1 MNSLTSLCKILRF
14 LIIYFKNLFM
24 KFTAFILLLLTS
36 IFLIACSAN
45 QANKKISNSELENLA
60 KQYGGVYIF
69 DEKFEKEIERQ
80 EQIRDSKRK
89 EILERIKTIPNK
101 NERNQKMREILKTEF
116 YDNPKMDQTLS
127 NGKKYY
133 TRWIYYENQT
143 SKKAKTSEV
152 YINKIIEFIGL
163 ENFNKEKPYL
173 DLGKLYVDDNG
184 EIVPISID
192 VYYETYSTKYGLF
205 GDEGMG
211 ISFSKK
217 SIVPVSGGN
226 KFILINNKFIKANKD
241 K

>member
-1 MNSLTSLCKILRF
+1 MNFLALLCKILRF
-14 LIIYFKNLFM
+14 LIIYFKNLFI

-45 QANKKISNSELENLA
+45 QANKKISSSELENLA

-101 NERNQKMREILKTEF
+101 NERNQKMREILKIEF

-127 NGKKYY
+127 NGKRYY
-133 TRWIYYENQT
+133 ENSTDYENQT
-143 SKKAKTSEV
+143 KKKIKIPTQYKEKV
-152 YINKIIEFIGL
+152 INFIGID
-163 ENFNKEKPYL
+163 NYNKYKPGF
-173 DLGKLYVDDNG
+173 DLGYFCIDKEGNIEVIDMTVDYY
-184 EIVPISID
+184 IVKTD
-192 VYYETYSTKYGLF
+192 YGLF
-205 GDEGMG
+205 GDEGRG
-211 ISFSKK
+211 FSFKQNRYVN
-217 SIVPVSGGN
+217 ISGGN
-226 KFILINNKFIKANKD
+226 KFILTNNKFIKANKD